1 MTEAVP
7 DGLDLDVEGP
17 ADGLRTVLEVADAA
31 TTWDAESVR
40 SRLHDDLEDAGID
53 HPTRPATSKLTHDQM
68 DLLVDLLEGFHSRR
82 EFLQW
87 QQDLVIQ
94 TVGQL
99 EDSWYSRTAAN
110 APTVSALLGEP
121 WGSTEEMP
129 VELAREVRRGI
140 AAQDIL
146 PAFHAGHEVARWA
159 AVERV
164 DHLDDDGD
172 EDEDL
177 DPIDP
182 RAQEYP
188 LMRPAFGE
196 LYGQQEAALQD
207 LLDGFERSEDL
218 LAWSHRVTSASYAE
232 IDRDTITA
240 PYFETPLRERLLG
253 TSPTEE
259 ERFIR
264 ESWACE
270 YLLPAFNRAANALG
284 QRAQEVTAGR
294 AYQGDS
300 GDGSIT

>member
-1 MTEAVP
+1 MTNAVRER
-7 DGLDLDVEGP
+7 LDLDVEGP
-17 ADGLRTVLEVADAA
+17 VDGLRTVFEHVDEV
-31 TTWDAESVR
+31 TEWDEDRVR
-40 SRLHDDLEDAGID
+40 ERLHDRLEDAGID

-68 DLLVDLLEGFHSRR
+68 DLLVDLLEGFDSRR
-82 EFLQW
+82 ELLQW

-121 WGSTEEMP
+121 WGSTDEMP
-129 VELAREVRRGI
+129 PDLAQEVRRGI
-140 AAQDIL
+140 AAQDLL

-164 DHLDDDGD
+164 DHLDDDAAGD
-172 EDEDL
+172 DI

-182 RAQEYP
+182 TEQEYP

-196 LYGQQEAALQD
+196 LNGQQEAALSD
-207 LLDGFERSEDL
+207 LLDGFETSEDL
-218 LAWSHRVTSASYAE
+218 LAWAHRVTSASYAQIE
-232 IDRDTITA
+232 RETITA
-240 PYFETPLRERLLG
+240 PYFEQPLRERLLG
-253 TSPTEE
+253 TDPSPE

-264 ESWACE
+264 EAWACE
-270 YLLPAFNRAANALG
+270 YLIPAFNRAANALG
-284 QRAQEVTAGR
+284 KRAQEVTAGR
-294 AYQGDS
+294 SFRGES